1 LGQPLMP
8 PVLPVHFGLVDD
20 ELPSC
25 SSLDPDDEDW
35 DSLDTAEGPSQ
46 ERDNSPLCADSPQ
59 DVDIAPIPI
68 APAYFERVDAK
79 PVLRSRDPSP
89 MGISQRTVSRPTT
102 PMKKGE
108 VGRGVPFRRPTPPV
122 TPKDVDFGPAC
133 DAQARIRRII
143 SRSEV
148 KDPDHDPVPSSPAPP
163 MAPASTVPVV
173 PPPGHG
179 GPHVLEDSRG
189 AIGESDL
196 GLPGTVMD
204 PILEDGGIVVGTS
217 RSRASSR
224 ASRRSTTAPRS
235 SMFPWMA
242 SPSGLRD
249 IDEGIP
255 ISATGPRYAGTPAQA
270 AEALLNGVS
279 EAVHSPFS
287 AAPDA
292 RGAAAK
298 ASMPRHVAC
307 IRKQVLASRRLE
319 ELDLCPLGSTPRR
332 QRPDLA
338 PDG

>member
-1 LGQPLMP
+1 MP
-8 PVLPVHFGLVDD
+8 TVLPVHFGLVDD

-25 SSLDPDDEDW
+25 SSLEPDDEDW

-68 APAYFERVDAK
+68 APTYFERVDAK

-89 MGISQRTVSRPTT
+89 IGIGQRTVSRPTT
-102 PMKKGE
+102 PMKKNE

-143 SRSEV
+143 SRHEV
-148 KDPDHDPVPSSPAPP
+148 KDPDHDPGPSSPAVPAIP
-163 MAPASTVPVV
+163 IAPAAWTVPVV
-173 PPPGHG
+173 PPPGHA
-179 GPHVLEDSRG
+179 GPHILEDSRG
-189 AIGESDL
+189 TLGEPDL

-224 ASRRSTTAPRS
+224 ASRRSTTRS
-235 SMFPWMA
+235 SFPWMA

-255 ISATGPRYAGTPAQA
+255 IAGTGPRYAGTPAQA
-270 AEALLNGVS
+270 AEALLNGVP
-279 EAVHSPFS
+279 EALEAAHSFS
-287 AAPDA
+287 SAPDA

-319 ELDLCPLGSTPRR
+319 ELDLCSLGSTPRR
-332 QRPDLA
+332 QRPDPA
-338 PDG
+338 PNG